1 MPTFRHLPIS
11 RRLWLIVLVAVAML
25 LAMSVLLLRQSY
37 DDLYAGKVLKTQHV
51 VESVQGI
58 LKHQHALQLSGKL
71 SQEQAQ
77 QQAIALIR
85 DLRYSQNDYFWINDL
100 GPKMVMHAAK
110 PELEGKELGGMKDPN
125 GLPQNPQQLQQI
137 VAEAVQQALDQAGVA
152 LKEREIA
159 VKEKDADTKRMAV
172 EQAGENKVLDT
183 FVSSAL

>member
-1 MPTFRHLPIS
+1 MPTFRRLPIS

-71 SQEQAQ
+71 NQEQAQ

-100 GPKMVMHAAK
+100 GPKMVMHAA
-110 PELEGKELGGMKDPN
+110 
-125 GLPQNPQQLQQI
+125 
-137 VAEAVQQALDQAGVA
+137 
-152 LKEREIA
+152 
-159 VKEKDADTKRMAV
+159 
-172 EQAGENKVLDT
+172 
-183 FVSSAL
+183 

>member
-1 MPTFRHLPIS
+1 MPIFRRLPIS
-11 RRLWLIVLVAVAML
+11 RRLWLIALVAVAML
-25 LAMSVLLLRQSY
+25 LAMSVLLLLLLRQSY
-37 DDLYAGKVLKTQHV
+37 DDLYAGKVLKTRHV

-125 GLPQNPQQLQQI
+125 GVPLFNEMVRIAKTQG
-137 VAEAVQQALDQAGVA
+137 AGS
-152 LKEREIA
+152 L
-159 VKEKDADTKRMAV
+159 
-172 EQAGENKVLDT
+172 GY
-183 FVSSAL
+183 S

>member
-1 MPTFRHLPIS
+1 MPTFRRLPIS

-85 DLRYSQNDYFWINDL
+85 DLRYSQNEYFWINDL

-125 GLPQNPQQLQQI
+125 GLPLFNEMVRIAKTQGAGSLGYSWPKPGASEPVDKVSYI
-137 VAEAVQQALDQAGVA
+137 ALF
-152 LKEREIA
+152 EP
-159 VKEKDADTKRMAV
+159 
-172 EQAGENKVLDT
+172 
-183 FVSSAL
+183 